1 MGMRQCTGGHWY
13 DDSKYTA
20 CPYCNNAASNLSGGM
35 QGEDSKTIAL
45 SDKEPKPDT
54 GEEGYITGWLVCTQ
68 GPDKG
73 TDYRIFRG
81 QNFVG
86 RDFSMD
92 IVIRGDSKVSRI
104 KHCCVVYDNKSNRTF
119 LVPENGCYVE
129 YKGSILASPAELKS
143 YDEFKLGDSTLTY
156 VAFCEG
162 GRKWEE
168 N

>member
-35 QGEDSKTIAL
+35 QREDSKTIAL

-92 IVIRGDSKVSRI
+92 IVIRGDSKVSRV
-104 KHCCVVYDNKSNRTF
+104 KHC
-119 LVPENGCYVE
+119 
-129 YKGSILASPAELKS
+129 
-143 YDEFKLGDSTLTY
+143 
-156 VAFCEG
+156 
-162 GRKWEE
+162 
-168 N
+168 

>member
-35 QGEDSKTIAL
+35 QREDSKTIAL

-92 IVIRGDSKVSRI
+92 IVIRGDSKVSRV
-104 KHCCVVYDNKSNRTF
+104 KHCCIVYDNKSNRTF

-129 YKGSILASPAELKS
+129 YKGSILASPAEL
-143 YDEFKLGDSTLTY
+143 
-156 VAFCEG
+156 
-162 GRKWEE
+162 
-168 N
+168 